1 MKKDL
6 VPKFRMLF
14 FKYNSKIFLF
24 FILFAFFLMF
34 FDVAAATEVTY
45 VFFQAGGF

>member
-1 MKKDL
+1 MKEDL

-34 FDVAAATEVTY
+34 LSFASLAY
-45 VFFQAGGF
+45 FQ